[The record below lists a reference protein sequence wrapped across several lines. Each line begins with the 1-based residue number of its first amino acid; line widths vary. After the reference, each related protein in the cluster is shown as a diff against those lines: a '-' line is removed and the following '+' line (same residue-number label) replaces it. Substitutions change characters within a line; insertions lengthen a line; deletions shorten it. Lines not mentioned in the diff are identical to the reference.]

1 MVTQPKVKQ
10 CLSSD
15 AFKILDDVHCNLDDG
30 ADVLS
35 AHVEALT
42 AGKKEGIG
50 RSIDFLQ
57 GAVDRIDSGL
67 GLGNHAMVPGFGGQQ
82 EDAIKKDVTTVTAKL
97 AAARKAGKVP
107 PDVLSTLTNIARR
120 AKDLKDR
127 ATVYRAQVL
136 HDCLMEK

>member
-1 MVTQPKVKQ
+1 
-10 CLSSD
+10 
-15 AFKILDDVHCNLDDG
+15 
-30 ADVLS
+30 
-35 AHVEALT
+35 
-42 AGKKEGIG
+42 
-50 RSIDFLQ
+50 
-57 GAVDRIDSGL
+57 
-67 GLGNHAMVPGFGGQQ
+67 MVPGFGGQQ
-82 EDAIKKDVTTVTAKL
+82 ADAIKKDVTVVTARL